1 MKTIIFSLWKIAR
14 IYFIALFAP
23 IVFFSCADAITDSSN
38 TESKLS
44 DDGKTYL
51 SLNIA
56 SVSSERTIAPDTT
69 DFAVTNLTDI
79 TLKGKP
85 SDAAGDEQ
93 TLATAETYS
102 LIDSKLIPIEEAGN
116 WTFTLTAK
124 MNGVGFTGTAE
135 KAITSGTT
143 NTIEFVLEADVNYG
157 GLSIKMTFKG
167 NLIDSSGYKVVV
179 KLSDENKSTI
189 KDEKTF
195 LPTNEG
201 DITPSST
208 SSTNTSFYVTY
219 ERNISD
225 ESSRLESGTYHILFE
240 FYNTLLS
247 ATKPLNTSRNFIRI
261 EKGIVTTAELSID
274 LNEVYTIEY
283 NDNEGTVASGGT
295 KVLNYSPKSGVE
307 LPKMTPPETTQFFA
321 GWYTDSAFAAG
332 TKVSVVDG
340 DKLMLAKDTSGNL
353 TLYARYCSA
362 SDSNLYVDS
371 ENGQEGADGLST
383 GTAVPTFASAI
394 SLLQNYAKPA
404 DWTIHIIGTL
414 EGAQE
419 ISSAITMSEATS
431 LAITGSDGS
440 DSLDAGGSGTTLTI
454 GTAVPVT
461 ITNLTITGGD
471 NTEGEGKGGG
481 IYIAE
486 GATVKLGDGAVVSGN
501 SAKNGGGV
509 YNEGTFFMY
518 GTAVIGDSNV
528 ESEAVSG
535 DTSGT
540 TTWSNRSNGGN
551 GGGICSKKS
560 TSSVYLGYSGF
571 EEDGVTLV
579 ETELTG
585 GVYHNYST
593 GDWTS
598 GGGIC
603 IENSAKLYM
612 DSGNIC
618 YNTAIGRPGGGVA
631 AYSDDG
637 DFTMFTMSG
646 GSISHNKCDGYG
658 ANEGGGGVRIDAAF
672 TMSGG
677 EICNNEAP
685 VGAGISLTASGTI
698 NITGGSIKE
707 NVGTSANSINK
718 ESETQGTITIKDTS
732 YTESIVKNIL
742 NGTLAF
748 GTKLST
754 EEKAVGDIVFN
765 DGSAIAYADGLSL
778 SDAQKGAAIAVIFY
792 VGTGEATIGTNEN
805 ILGQKILGVG
815 LKNTKGLAWAPTTS
829 YGYEATFDGCAR
841 ENSAPTGSV
850 YYTYTVDQ
858 GGTER
863 NYYLTGS
870 SYFDGS
876 DSWDGIQE
884 AETNSGKDDW
894 RTEENYPAFYWVM
907 KYTTTYS
914 IPEDS
919 TKMWYLPSV
928 VELRC
933 LYDSITSITT
943 VSAALTA
950 VGGDP
955 LDATDYWSCSQ
966 NTNQASQ
973 AWAVGF
979 SDGVVYSDC
988 GKNYT
993 GDEGHDTI
1001 GVCAI
1006 RQF

>member
-79 TLKGKP
+79 VLKGKL
-85 SDAAGDEQ
+85 SDAAGAEK

-102 LIDSKLIPIEEAGN
+102 LIDSKLIPIEAAGN

-124 MNGVGFTGTAE
+124 LRGAAFTGTATQE
-135 KAITSGTT
+135 IALGST
-143 NTIEFVLEADVNYG
+143 NSISFSLSADENYG
-157 GLSIKMTFKG
+157 GMSIRMTFTG
-167 NLIDSSGYKVVV
+167 TSTNADDYKVVA
-179 KLSDENKSTI
+179 KLMKADKSETLET
-189 KDEKTF
+189 KEFTSTD
-195 LPTNEG
+195 L
-201 DITPSST
+201 TPSSNAT
-208 SSTNTSFYVTY
+208 SNKTFYVTY
-219 ERNISD
+219 ERSAAPAAD
-225 ESSRLESGTYHILFE
+225 GAAETRLASGTYYLVFEIYSNILGGTE
-240 FYNTLLS
+240 
-247 ATKPLNTSRNFIRI
+247 PLNTSRNFVRI
-261 EKGIVTTAELSID
+261 DKGLTTTAALSIT

-283 NDNEGTVASGGT
+283 NDNEGTGASDT
-295 KVLNYSPKSGVE
+295 RVFNYSPKTGAE

-371 ENGQEGADGLST
+371 ENGQEGADGLSAD
-383 GTAVPTFASAI
+383 TAVSTFASII
-394 SLLQNYAKPA
+394 SLLKDYAKPL
-404 DWTIHIIGTL
+404 DWKIHIIGTVT
-414 EGAQE
+414 GTQTIPIE
-419 ISSAITMSEATS
+419 ITTSEATS

-461 ITNLTITGGD
+461 ITNLKITGGVNESGD
-471 NTEGEGKGGG
+471 GGG
-481 IYIAE
+481 INIAS

-509 YNEGTFFMY
+509 YNEGTLFMY

-603 IENSAKLYM
+603 IEKSAKLYM

-637 DFTMFTMSG
+637 DSTMFTMSG

-658 ANEGGGGVRIDAAF
+658 ANEGGGGVRIGATF

-685 VGAGISLTASGTI
+685 VGAGISLGNGSIT
-698 NITGGSIKE
+698 ITGGSIM
-707 NVGTSANSINK
+707 NNTGTSARSINK
-718 ESETQGTITIKDTS
+718 EGTVGSITINGTP
-732 YTESIVKNIL
+732 YTENIDNIEDKNIL
-742 NGTLAF
+742 NGTLVF

-765 DGSAIAYADGLSL
+765 DGSAIAYAENLSL

-792 VGTGEATIGTNEN
+792 VGTGEATADTNTN
-805 ILGQKILGVG
+805 ILGQKTLGVG
-815 LKNTKGLAWAPTTS
+815 LKNTTTDLVWAPTTS
-829 YGYEATFDGCAR
+829 FGYESVCAD
-841 ENSAPTGSV
+841 NQCKKSSSKTTGSV
-850 YYTYTVDQ
+850 YYTFESL
-858 GGTER
+858 GGTD
-863 NYYLTGS
+863 YFTGH
-870 SYFDGS
+870 FDGS
-876 DSWDGIQE
+876 TSWANIQE
-884 AETNSGKDDW
+884 AETNSGKNGW
-894 RTEENYPAFYWVM
+894 RTEENYPAFYWVTC
-907 KYTTTYS
+907 YTTTYS

-919 TKMWYLPSV
+919 NKMWYLPSV
-928 VELRC
+928 VELCC
-933 LYDSITSITT
+933 LYESKTT

-950 VGGDP
+950 VGGDA
-955 LDATDYWSCSQ
+955 LTGFYWSCSQ
-966 NTNQASQ
+966 NETKQYEVLY
-973 AWAVGF
+973 VGL
-979 SDGVVYSDC
+979 SDGYVSSDT
-988 GKNYT
+988 KNLSK
-993 GDEGHDTI
+993 
-1001 GVCAI
+1001 GVRAI